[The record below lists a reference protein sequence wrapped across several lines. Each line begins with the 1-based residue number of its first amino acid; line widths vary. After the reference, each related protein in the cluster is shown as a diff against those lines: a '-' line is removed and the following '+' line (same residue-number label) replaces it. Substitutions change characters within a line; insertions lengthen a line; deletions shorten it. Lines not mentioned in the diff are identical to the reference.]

1 MQNLNIDPYST
12 STALVDPIWIVDTCT
27 SFGCPNVRV
36 DNLFF
41 GISTYWSEAG
51 NSSNAEAAIFS
62 VDMFGVIDHNSI
74 GSLSL
79 PANNFELFMYRK
91 IKTLCRV

>member
-1 MQNLNIDPYST
+1 MAIDPNST
-12 STALVDPIWIVDTCT
+12 STSLTDPLFVIGTCT
-27 SFGCPNVRV
+27 SSGCPSVRV
-36 DNLFF
+36 HNITF
-41 GISTYWSEAG
+41 GLNTYWSEAG

-62 VDMFGVIDHNSI
+62 VDMFGVLDHNSI